1 MSDVFSSGEN
11 VCNESG
17 TMLTSP
23 TFNPNMPFLPRLA
36 DYNIWEN
43 PTMRNRLMISAC
55 LCTISLV
62 LGFGLSS
69 TFAADLLTGTENPD
83 PDHIVGSSGD
93 ATIQLLPR
101 NDIEDHRNL
110 QWAFD
115 NTAPGGTIEL
125 GAGTFF
131 MGDGKEAPRKT
142 AWMRR
147 GLKVVGVK
155 EGAIWRTVI
164 RGGGEVLSPGVGGAL
179 ESGPIRIKLEGD
191 DHTVILE
198 DIWFREWACEVVY
211 IIACNGF
218 EFRGCR
224 ITDPVNA
231 ADPSKTRFVHALWTS
246 GNDARGD
253 FIAEDNLVELG
264 QYDGPLAEDE
274 QFLGIFTSNHDN
286 IRIVNNTITGTD
298 EAIEILMNRYGDTG
312 PGDPIAARTPAEIV
326 VANNRIDV
334 TGTPGPRWGG
344 SWAILIC
351 GNLNVDKVRIENN
364 DITKRGEGWGIGLSG
379 ANMHITGNTFRFEEH
394 KGKLT
399 PGAVTIGGYPL
410 LAGKAMGSSLTNSVF
425 KDNTFE
431 GKVSTHGMF
440 FMPGAEGFANASS
453 GNRIDLGDSL
463 AKLGAK
469 TTLTLSQDM
478 SDNAFTGNV
487 GKVVDNARDG
497 ANEY

>member
-1 MSDVFSSGEN
+1 
-11 VCNESG
+11 
-17 TMLTSP
+17 
-23 TFNPNMPFLPRLA
+23 
-36 DYNIWEN
+36 
-43 PTMRNRLMISAC
+43 
-55 LCTISLV
+55 
-62 LGFGLSS
+62 
-69 TFAADLLTGTENPD
+69 
-83 PDHIVGSSGD
+83 
-93 ATIQLLPR
+93 
-101 NDIEDHRNL
+101 
-110 QWAFD
+110 
-115 NTAPGGTIEL
+115 
-125 GAGTFF
+125 
-131 MGDGKEAPRKT
+131 
-142 AWMRR
+142 
-147 GLKVVGVK
+147 
-155 EGAIWRTVI
+155 
-164 RGGGEVLSPGVGGAL
+164 
-179 ESGPIRIKLEGD
+179 
-191 DHTVILE
+191 
-198 DIWFREWACEVVY
+198 
-211 IIACNGF
+211 
-218 EFRGCR
+218 
-224 ITDPVNA
+224 
-231 ADPSKTRFVHALWTS
+231 
-246 GNDARGD
+246 
-253 FIAEDNLVELG
+253 
-264 QYDGPLAEDE
+264 YDGPLAEDE

-286 IRIVNNTITGTD
+286 IRIVNNTIIGTD

-312 PGDPIAARTPAEIV
+312 PGDPMAAQTPAEIV

-394 KGKLT
+394 EGKLT
-399 PGAVTIGGYPL
+399 LGAVTIGGYPL

-463 AKLGAK
+463 VTLGAK

-478 SDNAFTGNV
+478 SDNAFTGNI